1 MATKKQ
7 TRWYYVLVLTNG
19 GPVFVTKIGE
29 GKTAYWDKNE
39 KPKEFSKEWAE
50 DLAFGLMVN
59 GYTAFAVTNKF
70 ELDTQPYRYNVGKFE
85 WVMNEEKEETEE

>member
-1 MATKKQ
+1 MATK

-29 GKTAYWDKNE
+29 GKTAYWDENE

-50 DLAFGLMVN
+50 ELAFGLMVN
-59 GYTAFAVTNKF
+59 GYNAFAVTNRF
-70 ELDTQPYRYNVGKFE
+70 ELDTQPYNYKE
-85 WVMNEEKEETEE
+85 WQIKWEKKEPEEKTEE